1 MEQLKHLDSIRE
13 PLLVEEESSEAAD
26 ENNGNGNGSKSTPA
40 VGIWVLAAAG
50 GK

>member
-26 ENNGNGNGSKSTPA
+26 ENNGNDSKSTPA